1 MNSSAA
7 ARLCRQHLQA
17 TGGDVD
23 PSTLADIFWL
33 GLQLTLRGAGAPEET
48 AGTEDLESPQVK
60 RKSGIMEIPDTQTQL
75 DSVEIEDDTRPDP
88 LVPVYPSYFT
98 HPFGKV
104 GASQINIPAGEPLP
118 QRLYLERALKPFKR
132 RLPSFQQR
140 ELDSIATAEAS
151 AEWHM
156 ITPVY
161 RASAERWFE
170 VAILAELNDAMHV
183 WDATLLELR
192 RMLARHGAF
201 RRVRL
206 WRFTMRRE
214 SLILLT
220 PNGAEAAPKILVDP
234 QGRRLCWFVT
244 TGTSALWQHAALLD
258 LVARLGRYGPTAIVQ
273 LMPYHTWPHTL
284 LGDASEEAISDMPG
298 TPTARLRLRDP
309 FTGEVALSPDALTL
323 PVTSLE
329 PARLEA
335 WARFSTAS
343 RRVSHPA
350 IRLEAMPHE
359 VLSSTISSLG
369 GSTPRQRIAAFRA
382 IASPP
387 AFQLLRLLSG
397 MPLSLPVMRL
407 MQMGMPE
414 RAQGHL
420 AEVLLSGL
428 IERITPPNA
437 DLSVDLV
444 EYDFVSG
451 VREDL
456 LDSLTINEGNSI
468 DTSLSQIS
476 EQARRFVE
484 ENVGSSN
491 ATFQVLVRDPKGD
504 ERMLELA
511 KSFLSINQ
519 SIGALPALELSHE
532 KTDYLSG
539 HVSPTSPAIRNTS
552 GFDFFSEEVIKKHVL
567 RAGGVVAEL
576 SKLQGL
582 LFFTSEEQRSWLV
595 VSDHELAWVLD
606 DADTRRTAQLVQRTS
621 SWFDALPV
629 VAKWSSDGEPVV
641 YFGGEDEPGWYYS
654 PSLFP
659 VPLALENAIITMIPG
674 GREGT
679 LMRLRGLAREYDEI
693 RLNMQPGRVRT
704 GEMQDIVDRMAGMPH
719 LLEPDLSL
727 AAQSVSAGVQLV
739 AVVNLQNN
747 FEPNLME
754 WLFSCIADG
763 QAFLAFQAA
772 VALQQAALKVSTQ
785 EQIRMRD
792 LAVQTKRKLRIS
804 GLEDANVHRLLDNL
818 IVLPDSS
825 RSLVDSV
832 GSLRFV
838 IGSTG
843 WELSNYRAEAAA
855 LLESLGHEIVDGPI
869 IDSTAELQVKLD
881 QIGSCDVILL
891 LVGTGTEYRQ
901 AARQSE
907 ARKLLL
913 VEYEYLEAVRLSKP
927 IMIFMLKDD
936 ASSDSSHEGE
946 VNLMT
951 RFRER
956 LLKNHV
962 VSMMNSPEHFH
973 TSLHRALQE
982 YSRTINRRGG
992 QETARLSEGF
1002 FGLESTTRT
1011 RASMLEELD
1020 WEDKI
1025 DESALVDSFGEFV
1038 RSGKV
1043 PDFNAEMQSALE
1055 YAIESAQWIVDAQSS
1070 FYYEPDDEYGELV
1083 RWEFAA
1089 PRPEVFELLKY
1100 SEGILFVTSTIAAWI
1115 EIHCT
1120 FNFSVKDYIDKDMV
1134 PMGTN
1139 RVSKTVKV
1147 EVEVEIGVRGVQDG
1161 LPEVEAVEVESIS
1174 KRVDFGEI
1182 EPDLFDGNPE
1192 N

>member
-17 TGGDVD
+17 AGGDVD
-23 PSTLADIFWL
+23 PGTLADILWL
-33 GLQLTLRGAGAPEET
+33 SLQLTLRGACTPDET
-48 AGTEDLESPQVK
+48 VGLEDLESAQIK
-60 RKSGIMEIPDTQTQL
+60 RKSGAVEIPDTDMQRN
-75 DSVEIEDDTRPDP
+75 SAAIEDNAKPDP

-104 GASQINIPAGEPLP
+104 GASHINIPAGESLP
-118 QRLYLERALKPFKR
+118 QRLSLERALKPFKR
-132 RLPSFQQR
+132 RFPSFQQR
-140 ELDSIATAEAS
+140 ELDPIATAEAS
-151 AEWHM
+151 AEWRI

-170 VAILAELNDAMHV
+170 VAILAEMNDAMHV
-183 WDATLLELR
+183 WDATLLELC

-206 WRFTMRRE
+206 WRFTMRKE

-220 PNGAEAAPKILVDP
+220 PNAVEAAPKILVDP
-234 QGRRLCWFVT
+234 QSRRLCWFVT
-244 TGTSALWQHAALLD
+244 TGTSVLWQHAALLD
-258 LVARLGRYGPTAIVQ
+258 LVAMLGRYGPTAIVQ

-284 LGDASEEAISDMPG
+284 LGDASEEAISDTPG

-329 PARLEA
+329 PARLET

-350 IRLEAMPHE
+350 IRLEAMSRE
-359 VLSSTISSLG
+359 LLSPTISSSEE
-369 GSTPRQRIAAFRA
+369 STPRRRISAFRA

-428 IERITPPNA
+428 IERITPPNT
-437 DLSVDLV
+437 DLSADLV
-444 EYDFVSG
+444 EYDFVPG
-451 VREDL
+451 VREEL
-456 LDSLTINEGNSI
+456 LDSLTVSEGNCI
-468 DTSLSQIS
+468 DTSVSQIS

-484 ENVGSSN
+484 AYAGSSS

-511 KSFLSINQ
+511 KSFLSVSQN
-519 SIGALPALELSHE
+519 IGVLSALELSHS
-532 KTDYLSG
+532 KTDHLSR
-539 HVSPTSPAIRNTS
+539 HVSPSPVTRNPS
-552 GFDFFSEEVIKKHVL
+552 GFDFLSEEALKEHVL
-567 RAGGVVAEL
+567 RAGGIVVGT
-576 SKLQGL
+576 SKLRCL

-595 VSDHELAWVLD
+595 VSDHGLAWVLD
-606 DADTRRTAQLVQRTS
+606 DVETRRAAQLVQRTS

-629 VAKWSSDGEPVV
+629 AVKRGSEGESVV
-641 YFGGEDEPGWYYS
+641 YFGGEDTPGWYYS
-654 PSLFP
+654 SSLFSS
-659 VPLALENAIITMIPG
+659 PLALENAIITMVPG
-674 GREGT
+674 GQEGT
-679 LMRLRGLAREYDEI
+679 MLRLRGLALEYDEI
-693 RLNMQPGRVRT
+693 RLKIKPSGKRT
-704 GEMQDIVDRMAGMPH
+704 SRMQDIVDRMASMPH
-719 LLEPDLSL
+719 LLDPDLSL
-727 AAQSVSAGVQLV
+727 ATLSGSAGVQLV
-739 AVVNLQNN
+739 AVVNLQHD
-747 FEPNLME
+747 FKPDLME
-754 WLFSCIADG
+754 WLFNCIEDG

-772 VALQQAALKVSTQ
+772 VALHQAAPKVATK

-792 LAVQTKRKLRIS
+792 LAIQTKHKLRIS
-804 GLEDANVHRLLDNL
+804 GLKDANVHHLLDNL
-818 IVLPDSS
+818 IEQPDSS
-825 RSLVDSV
+825 RSSV
-832 GSLRFV
+832 ESGGVLRFV
-838 IGSTG
+838 IGSIG
-843 WELSNYRAEAAA
+843 WELSNYRAEAVV
-855 LLESLGHEIVDGPI
+855 LLESLGHEILDAPP

-881 QIGSCDVILL
+881 QIGFCDVILL
-891 LVGTGTEYRQ
+891 LVGTGTEYGQ
-901 AARQSE
+901 AARLSE
-907 ARKLLL
+907 SSKLLL
-913 VEYEYLEAVRLSKP
+913 VEYEYLEAVRLNKP

-936 ASSDSSHEGE
+936 ASSASSHDGE

-982 YSRTINRRGG
+982 YSRTINRGGG
-992 QETARLSEGF
+992 QEGASLSDGF
-1002 FGLESTTRT
+1002 LDSESIADS
-1011 RASMLEELD
+1011 RASILGKLNGGDEV
-1020 WEDKI
+1020 
-1025 DESALVDSFGEFV
+1025 DESALVDLFGEFV
-1038 RSGKV
+1038 RLGKI
-1043 PDFNAEMQSALE
+1043 PDLNKEIKNALE
-1055 YAIESAQWIVDAQSS
+1055 YSIESAQWIVDAQSS

-1089 PRPEVFELLKY
+1089 PRPEVFELSKY
-1100 SEGILFVTSTIAAWI
+1100 SKGTLFVTSTIVASI
-1115 EIHCT
+1115 DVHCT
-1120 FNFSVKDYIDKDMV
+1120 FIFSVKDYVDKDMV
-1134 PMGTN
+1134 PMGTS
-1139 RVSKTVKV
+1139 RISKTVKV
-1147 EVEVEIGVRGVQDG
+1147 EVEVEIGVRGIQDG
-1161 LPEVEAVEVESIS
+1161 LPEVESVEIESIS
-1174 KRVDFGEI
+1174 KRIDFGGV
-1182 EPDLFDGNPE
+1182 EPDLFDGAPE